1 MVLID
6 SVYAKGGG
14 IAQRKL
20 LTSHPAVPGSNLD
33 LGSPE
38 NKLTSTFRMQCPK
51 LESEWTV
58 HVHDPLKSPFMP
70 ML

>member
-20 LTSHPAVPGSNLD
+20 LTSHPAVPGSNLGASD
-33 LGSPE
+33 FLIIEILRVS
-38 NKLTSTFRMQCPK
+38 SRMWLRNVDSNNQTQN
-51 LESEWTV
+51 LER
-58 HVHDPLKSPFMP
+58 M
-70 ML
+70 